1 MALDFKKELDLMFIL
16 SLQMLVKP
24 LRRLVGHQKE
34 KWRWS
39 LLRPRSDKLRNQV
52 YGKDTMSQDEEVS

>member
-39 LLRPRSDKLRNQV
+39 LLRRRSDKLSNQV
-52 YGKDTMSQDEEVS
+52 CEKDTMSQDEEVS